1 VFKVITNPVVTLL
14 TDASV
19 LTGRQNTPP
28 TMESKREFSIVS
40 TGDAEGRTTTAA
52 ALNRE
57 ALAVHLA
64 RRRDSLRDLAVK
76 QSLGCIRWDVVSG
89 RRTTSR
95 RSSSWQSCGSGGSC
109 RRMHGMR
116 SMQRSPTLN
125 VTSGQSSD
133 KTREREK
140 HTLRIAERSVSSVTR
155 GNERRERYILVV
167 LKLRAVKSKHDT
179 ADGDKKTHLVKVGV

>member
-64 RRRDSLRDLAVK
+64 RRRDSLRDLAA
-76 QSLGCIRWDVVSG
+76 
-89 RRTTSR
+89 
-95 RSSSWQSCGSGGSC
+95 
-109 RRMHGMR
+109 
-116 SMQRSPTLN
+116 N
-125 VTSGQSSD
+125 
-133 KTREREK
+133 
-140 HTLRIAERSVSSVTR
+140 R
-155 GNERRERYILVV
+155 G
-167 LKLRAVKSKHDT
+167 
-179 ADGDKKTHLVKVGV
+179 